1 VRCGE
6 ADDPIEEERNGG
18 ECAGD
23 FEGGLHRGDE
33 GTIVRPTRTPVA
45 VYPDGMLPLIGS
57 ILQVIVGL
65 GLLNVWLLRR
75 GSTTAYRGGEAKN
88 LKEEFATY
96 GLPAS
101 MFYIVGG
108 LKIICGVLLLV
119 GLWYQP
125 VVLPAAAVVVVLMF
139 GAVVMH
145 NKVGDGVV
153 KFIPATLMLAMSG
166 AIWVIARL

>member
-1 VRCGE
+1 
-6 ADDPIEEERNGG
+6 
-18 ECAGD
+18 
-23 FEGGLHRGDE
+23 
-33 GTIVRPTRTPVA
+33 
-45 VYPDGMLPLIGS
+45 MLPLIGS

>member
-1 VRCGE
+1 M
-6 ADDPIEEERNGG
+6 
-18 ECAGD
+18 
-23 FEGGLHRGDE
+23 
-33 GTIVRPTRTPVA
+33 T
-45 VYPDGMLPLIGS
+45 PLIGS

-96 GLPAS
+96 GLPAP

-119 GLWYQP
+119 GLGFRP
-125 VVLPAAAVVVVLMF
+125 VVLPAAAVVVVLML
-139 GAVVMH
+139 GAVAMH
-145 NKVGDGVV
+145 LKVGDAVSKYV
-153 KFIPATLMLAMSG
+153 PAALMLAMSG
-166 AIWVIARL
+166 AICVISSL